1 MIRIEIQICECKNA
15 IVLQQVSK
23 YQKCRLLV
31 IELKSPCDILIDENQ
46 EEVREM
52 EGKAESNKKDE
63 VSAEKNAENKSGALV
78 WIFLA
83 FNAS

>member
-1 MIRIEIQICECKNA
+1 MPHLNI
-15 IVLQQVSK
+15 SK

-31 IELKSPCDILIDENQ
+31 ISLISSCHVLTDENQ
-46 EEVREM
+46 EEAREM
-52 EGKAESNKKDE
+52 EEKAESNKKDE
-63 VSAEKNAENKSGALV
+63 VPAEKDTENKSGALV